1 LEKLGLRIDF
11 VPAEYKAEG
20 IIEGL
25 VSNEVKGKKILIP
38 RAAVAREV
46 LPEELVKL
54 GATVDVVEAYK
65 TIKPKGKTGELR
77 EMLKNKEVH
86 VITFT
91 SSSTVTNFI
100 SMFNKE
106 EISDLLNGVTIA
118 CIGPITAE
126 TAEKNGLK
134 VSIIPGNYTVEA
146 FTDAI
151 VDFYQ

>member
-1 LEKLGLRIDF
+1 
-11 VPAEYKAEG
+11 
-20 IIEGL
+20 
-25 VSNEVKGKKILIP
+25 SNEVKGKKILIP

-65 TIKPKGKTGELR
+65 TIQPKGKTGEIR
-77 EMLKNKEVH
+77 EMLKNKEVD

-106 EISDLLNGVTIA
+106 EISDLVNGVTIA

-126 TAEKNGLK
+126 IAEKNGLK
-134 VSIIPGNYTVEA
+134 VSIIPGNYTIEA

-151 VDFYQ
+151 VDFYQHRRMPVDGGQ

>member
-1 LEKLGLRIDF
+1 
-11 VPAEYKAEG
+11 
-20 IIEGL
+20 
-25 VSNEVKGKKILIP
+25 
-38 RAAVAREV
+38 
-46 LPEELVKL
+46 
-54 GATVDVVEAYK
+54 
-65 TIKPKGKTGELR
+65 
-77 EMLKNKEVH
+77 MLKNKEIH